1 MAWRAVKPPATVT
14 IFNATMGHIEP
25 NTLAKTRKWQDV
37 VGLIEKRAD
46 NAVIA
51 ERTLHAAQVAYAK
64 VADDAGFREAAHLM
78 VQLAVAGTKKDPVAH
93 LAAVGIQLGES
104 GSLAELS
111 AALSQAIS
119 RRMSGKNQRTDWGEM
134 ARGALVT
141 AVTHYMAAEGGAS
154 LFSKTHDDLAATLR
168 KLKKPSEFAVVGQKF
183 IGTLTNKFLN
193 YFLTKK
199 IGGQVG
205 LGKPFASLN
214 NLGQF
219 KAGMNLHCQEAS
231 AITESY
237 FSGWLKKQ
245 FRDHGT
251 DITRESAEKFM
262 WWGVE
267 KMRKELAARAI

>member
-1 MAWRAVKPPATVT
+1 
-14 IFNATMGHIEP
+14 MGHMHL
-25 NTLAKTRKWQDV
+25 NTLPKTRKWTGV
-37 VGLIEKRAD
+37 VGLIEAKAD
-46 NAVIA
+46 NAAIA
-51 ERTLHAAQVAYAK
+51 ERTWKAANVALTT

-93 LAAVGIQLGES
+93 LASVGVNLGES

-111 AALSQAIS
+111 AALAQAVN
-119 RRMSGKNQRTDWGEM
+119 RRMAGKNQRTDWGEM
-134 ARGALVT
+134 ARGSLVA

-168 KLKKPSEFAVVGQKF
+168 KLKSPKDFSVLGQKYF
-183 IGTLTNKFLN
+183 STLTNKFLN
-193 YFLTKK
+193 YFLSKK

-205 LGKPFASLN
+205 TGKPFATLN

-231 AITESY
+231 GRVDSY

-245 FRDHGT
+245 FRENGP
-251 DITRESAEKFM
+251 DITRENAEKFM
-262 WWGVE
+262 WYGVE
-267 KMRKELAARAI
+267 KMRKELAGRAN

>member
-1 MAWRAVKPPATVT
+1 
-14 IFNATMGHIEP
+14 MGHLNP
-25 NTLAKTRKWQDV
+25 NTLPKTRKWTDV
-37 VGLIEKRAD
+37 VGLIEAKAD
-46 NAVIA
+46 NATIA
-51 ERTLHAAQVAYAK
+51 ERTWKAANVALTT

-93 LAAVGIQLGES
+93 LASVGVQLGES

-111 AALSQAIS
+111 SALAQAVN
-119 RRMSGKNQRTDWGEM
+119 RRMAGKNQRRDWGEM
-134 ARGALVT
+134 AKGALV
-141 AVTHYMAAEGGAS
+141 ASVTHYMATEGGPS
-154 LFSKTHDDLAATLR
+154 LFSKTHDHLAATLR
-168 KLKKPSEFAVVGQKF
+168 KLKGPKNFSALGQKYF
-183 IGTLTNKFLN
+183 STLTNKFLN

-205 LGKPFASLN
+205 TGKPFATLN

-231 AITESY
+231 ERVDTY

-245 FRDHGT
+245 FRENGP

-262 WWGVE
+262 WYGVE
-267 KMRKELAARAI
+267 KMRKELGARAN

>member
-1 MAWRAVKPPATVT
+1 M
-14 IFNATMGHIEP
+14 
-25 NTLAKTRKWQDV
+25 AKTRKWTDV
-37 VGLIEKRAD
+37 VGLIEAKAD
-46 NAVIA
+46 NATIA
-51 ERTLHAAQVAYAK
+51 ERTWKAANVALTT

-78 VQLAVAGTKKDPVAH
+78 VQLAVAGTKDNPVEH
-93 LAAVGIQLGES
+93 LASVGIKLGES

-111 AALSQAIS
+111 AALAQTVN
-119 RRMSGKNQRTDWGEM
+119 RRMAGKNQRTDWGEM
-134 ARGALVT
+134 ARGSLVA
-141 AVTHYMAAEGGAS
+141 AVTHYMAADGGAS

-183 IGTLTNKFLN
+183 IGALTNKFLN

-205 LGKPFASLN
+205 TGKPFGTLN
-214 NLGQF
+214 NLAQF

-245 FRDHGT
+245 FREHGT

-262 WWGVE
+262 WYGVD
-267 KMRKELAARAI
+267 KMRKELAGRAN